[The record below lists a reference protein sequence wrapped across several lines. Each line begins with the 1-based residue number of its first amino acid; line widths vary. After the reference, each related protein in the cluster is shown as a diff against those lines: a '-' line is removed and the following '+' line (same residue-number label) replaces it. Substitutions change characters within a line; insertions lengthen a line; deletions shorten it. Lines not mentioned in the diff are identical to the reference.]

1 MKLQLYLDENY
12 TKEEQLNLTVF
23 DCSDMNLTSL
33 KGIEN
38 LINLTYLS
46 CYDNNITDLK
56 LIYRLDKLDKLSTD
70 IKYETIKQLKN
81 DIKIQ
86 RRNEFIN
93 EILKNF

>member
-56 LIYRLDKLDKLSTD
+56 PIYRLDKLEYLYTD
-70 IKYETIKQLKN
+70 IKFETIKQLKL
-81 DIKIQ
+81 DIKTQ
-86 RRNEFIN
+86 RRKDIIKN
-93 EILKNF
+93 ILK